1 MSTTPLKTA
10 NIRHFLGI
18 DFGQSK
24 IGLAVADSETRIAF
38 AHSTLENDRDF
49 LQKLAEIIENKNVLK
64 IIIGTQAIRGLT
76 SNMLEVRPRIKS
88 DSEKLGNFLKEK
100 LKVEVEYQE
109 EMFTTKQAQKNLIEK
124 GVKGVK
130 KYDDQEAARII
141 LQGWLDKNG

>member
-1 MSTTPLKTA
+1 MSTTPSKTA

-38 AHSTLENDRDF
+38 AHSTLENNRDF
-49 LQKLAEIIENKNVLK
+49 LQKLAEIVEKENISKV
-64 IIIGTQAIRGLT
+64 IIGKL
-76 SNMLEVRPRIKS
+76 NLETEFPSALGNSVS
-88 DSEKLGNFLKEK
+88 KLGNFLKEK
-100 LKVEVEYQE
+100 LKIEVEYQE